1 MEIKWIILRK
11 HFFVEKC
18 ILEIQKN
25 SYKEREKG

>member
-11 HFFVEKC
+11 DFLNQKC